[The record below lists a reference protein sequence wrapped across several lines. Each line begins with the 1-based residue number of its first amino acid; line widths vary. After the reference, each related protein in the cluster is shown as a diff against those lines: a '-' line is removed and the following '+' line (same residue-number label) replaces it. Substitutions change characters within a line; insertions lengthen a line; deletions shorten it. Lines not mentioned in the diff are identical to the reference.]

1 MLVVFVVICLT
12 GPILGILLGGF
23 IVDKCANG
31 YEGKHSIL
39 FCIIF
44 SIGAFLCGF
53 PVKWISNV
61 YLFGVCLWGLLLFG
75 GGVIPNIQGIMI
87 SSLSPENR
95 AAGNSISNILQNL
108 IGFLPAPFVYG
119 MIFESTKKTDPKLAM
134 GITLWYSCI
143 GIVFIVI
150 SAFFRYR
157 KYREKVLIKSNI
169 EIPNV
174 KMNENHESQENTVNS
189 NVDLLAN
196 QSDIQIQD
204 SYEK

>member
-1 MLVVFVVICLT
+1 
-12 GPILGILLGGF
+12 
-23 IVDKCANG
+23 
-31 YEGKHSIL
+31 
-39 FCIIF
+39 
-44 SIGAFLCGF
+44 
-53 PVKWISNV
+53 
-61 YLFGVCLWGLLLFG
+61 
-75 GGVIPNIQGIMI
+75 MI